1 MFDWDDA
8 NIEHIQDHRIE
19 PDEAEEALL
28 DPFSLGIATYN
39 ARGER
44 RQGALGLTTI
54 GRIRVVFVTLRHE
67 RPRVV
72 TARDATRT
80 EKRRY
85 QKRGQ

>member
-1 MFDWDDA
+1 VFDWDDA
-8 NIEHIQDHRIE
+8 NIEHIHDHRIE

-28 DPFSLGIATYN
+28 DPFSLGVAAYG
-39 ARGER
+39 ARDER
-44 RQGALGLTTI
+44 RQGALGSTTN
-54 GRIRVVFVTLRHE
+54 GRILVVVFTLRHG